1 MIMGE
6 YFFKVAGFVFG
17 VTVPDDTDIEKLLPS
32 FRPFRYCEAVEKKP
46 LFMFH
51 VHYGD
56 FPEKPD
62 TEYMFIDESLNDM
75 GRVRL
80 YSFSGGYYIRI
91 SFRNDETEHCA
102 VTDSSFRRTDAYIN
116 KEDRYAGEVVS
127 SLLRMVYSQA
137 IIPYGG
143 ISVHASSVILDG
155 KAYLFMGKSGTGKST
170 HSRLWIKAFPGCKLM
185 NDDNPTILIS
195 NDVVMAAGTPWSG
208 KTSCYIDVIVPVGG
222 IVKLKQALFNIFL
235 PCDGVQAFINMLS
248 GCSVIRKDVTLQ
260 NEMHRTLAR
269 VAELVT
275 VGIMECLPDEDAAVV
290 CRNGIK
296 EKQNIKFKSIN
307 E

>member
-1 MIMGE
+1 ME
-6 YFFKVAGFVFG
+6 DYYFKVAGFVFG
-17 VTVPDDTDIEKLLPS
+17 ITVPEGTDIEKLLPS
-32 FRPFRYCEAVEKKP
+32 FKPFRYCDTLKHEP
-46 LFMFH
+46 LFMFN
-51 VHYGD
+51 VHYGE
-56 FPEKPD
+56 FPGKQD
-62 TEYMFIDESLNDM
+62 SGYMFIDESLNDM

-91 SFRNDETEHCA
+91 SFRNDETEYSA
-102 VTDSSFRRTDAYIN
+102 VSDSLFKRTDAYIN
-116 KEDRYAGEVVS
+116 KDDKYAGEVIS

-137 IIPYGG
+137 VIPHGG

-170 HSRLWIKAFPGCKLM
+170 HSRLWMKAFPGCKLM

-208 KTSCYIDVIVPVGG
+208 KTPCYIDVIAPVGG
-222 IVKLKQALFNIFL
+222 VVKLKQAEFNIFSL
-235 PCDGVQAFINMLS
+235 CDGFQAFINMLP

-269 VAELVT
+269 VSESVT
-275 VGIMECLPDEDAAVV
+275 VGVMECLPDMDAASV
-290 CRNGIK
+290 CRNGL
-296 EKQNIKFKSIN
+296 EKKY
-307 E
+307 